1 MKKDT
6 IIFALLLLFSMI
18 AACNTQEAEIRS
30 ESNPTERNATKTKK
44 SNSATFLVTTE
55 APQITS
61 SSTPEP
67 LMETNTPQTTATV
80 ITITQTATKTKPSV
94 SWDEYPIVPAP
105 SNNVITIFKHGQELG
120 NREGVYSKIG
130 DCGSTPSWFLGDFDR
145 GEEFYRL
152 GEYTYLQDVIDA
164 FKGSHERTS
173 LAAMSGFNASSLFS
187 PLWSDKSQC
196 KADESP
202 LECEIRVNKPIIVMI
217 TLGTNDVYHPDEFEP
232 QMRKIIEFLLEKG
245 VIPILATKAD
255 NLEMDHSINITIVNL
270 AEEYDIPL
278 WNFWKA
284 VQPLPNHGLQKDGA
298 HLTWGKNYF
307 DDPFSMTKA
316 WPVRNL
322 TALQALDAV
331 WRKINSENK

>member
-1 MKKDT
+1 MKKDY
-6 IIFALLLLFSMI
+6 IILTLLLLFSFI
-18 AACNTQEAEIRS
+18 AACTTPETEIKS
-30 ESNPTERNATKTKK
+30 DSTTTGRNATKALKPSSTT
-44 SNSATFLVTTE
+44 SSITTE
-55 APQITS
+55 APNRS
-61 SSTPEP
+61 PSNTPKP
-67 LMETNTPQTTATV
+67 LLVTNTPPATSTV
-80 ITITQTATKTKPSV
+80 ITVTQTTTNIKPSA
-94 SWDEYPIVPAP
+94 SWDDYPIVPVP
-105 SNNVITIFKHGQELG
+105 SENVITIFKHGQELG

-187 PLWSDKSQC
+187 PLWSDKSHC

-202 LECEIRVNKPIIVMI
+202 LECEIRVNKPIIVLI

-331 WRKINSENK
+331 WRKIYSKNK